1 MKNVLG
7 KLAEHREFAILF
19 CLSLGMR
26 LSQMGRSFRLHEYY
40 ALDFAYRFS
49 LSDYLVRHFG
59 LDGAE
64 SNGML
69 FYVLL
74 RSWLSLGESVYLEH
88 LLSLIFFAGS
98 LPLLYVIGL
107 RFGRK
112 TAVFGTFFFSANSLA
127 LVYSQHCRFYSLNCF
142 LVLLM
147 SYLWLKYAAGGSAR
161 PAVSARR
168 AARETAVAEG
178 TAGAAQ
184 GPGAA
189 REAVVAA
196 EGAAGAAQ
204 GAGAASAIGSAE
216 KSWIR
221 WLEIGAA
228 SAGAVLTMIAS
239 VLAFPAHI
247 VYLLMR
253 QKSGRAWLQASAFA
267 SGAAFLVGLLSYL
280 DPSASQRLGPY
291 SDTGTSAEIF
301 FQWLGV
307 MPAWIACQYMAQE
320 VPVIIMRCLLGTL
333 AVLGICQCLRRR
345 SPLHVWL
352 CLICFVPPAVI
363 WSYSLLVRNICSA
376 LNCYYILPY
385 MAILMGLGLAGLRR
399 CTAWLILAI
408 MLAVSPVLA
417 VNIAEAEGI
426 SPQEELEL
434 CSCLLRGEDVLVYSA
449 ISREKDFFVPARAGK
464 VLPQG
469 MKLMRIDEWEKAKR
483 SDRFVWVLCE
493 GQFKEHIAA
502 DFTESGYAVLTERCF
517 GRPPYYLILW
527 GRKDGSRNE
536 PGS

>member
-26 LSQMGRSFRLHEYY
+26 LSQMWRSFRLHEYY
-40 ALDFAYRFS
+40 SLDFAYRFS

-59 LDGAE
+59 LDVAE

-69 FYVLL
+69 FYILL

-112 TAVFGTFFFSANSLA
+112 AAVFGTFFFSANSLA

-142 LVLLM
+142 LVLLT
-147 SYLWLKYAAGGSAR
+147 SYLWLKHAENGELEA
-161 PAVSARR
+161 AVSD
-168 AARETAVAEG
+168 G
-178 TAGAAQ
+178 DAAQ
-184 GPGAA
+184 GTS
-189 REAVVAA
+189 
-196 EGAAGAAQ
+196 AAGT
-204 GAGAASAIGSAE
+204 SCAE
-216 KSWIR
+216 KKKR
-221 WLEIGAA
+221 FKWLEIGAA
-228 SAGAVLTMIAS
+228 SIGAVLTMIAS
-239 VLAFPAHI
+239 VLTFPAHI

-253 QKSGRAWLQASAFA
+253 QKSGRAWLQAAGFTM
-267 SGAAFLVGLLSYL
+267 GAAFLVWLLSYL
-280 DPSASQRLGPY
+280 DASASQRLGPY

-307 MPAWIACQYMAQE
+307 MPVWIACQSMPQN
-320 VPVIIMRCLLGTL
+320 VSIIILRCLLGL
-333 AVLGICQCLRRR
+333 VAVLGVWQCLRSR

-352 CLICFVPPAVI
+352 LLICFVPPAVI

-385 MAILMGLGLAGLRR
+385 IAILMGLGLAGLRR
-399 CTAWLILAI
+399 DAAWLLLVI
-408 MLAVSPVLA
+408 MFAASPVLA
-417 VNIAEAEGI
+417 VNIAEVEGI

-449 ISREKDFFVPARAGK
+449 ISREKDFFVPGRAGK

-469 MKLMRIDEWEKAKR
+469 MELMRIDEWHDSKR

-493 GQFKEHIAA
+493 RQFKDHISA
-502 DFTESGYAVLTERCF
+502 DMMESGYAVLTERCF

-527 GRKDGSRNE
+527 GRKDSRQNE
-536 PGS
+536 PGI